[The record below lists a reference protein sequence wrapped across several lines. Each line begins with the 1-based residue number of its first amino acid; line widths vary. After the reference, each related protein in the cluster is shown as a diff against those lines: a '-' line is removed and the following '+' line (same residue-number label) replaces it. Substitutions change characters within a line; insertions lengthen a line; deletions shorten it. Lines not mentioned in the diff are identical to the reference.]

1 MEINAI
7 GVKKNDGKSH
17 FAACRLT
24 IPPARY

>member
-7 GVKKNDGKSH
+7 GVKKNDGKSR